1 MRERAYCHGDDQF
14 AHNCGLL
21 NHLNSFHGRILKL
34 NANFDAV
41 CCSARSV
48 ILNVMATQYTCS
60 LNASVTCTDQ
70 HHEVII
76 VRACALQSTLFGC
89 QVTLTLHKPFLLN

>member
-34 NANFDAV
+34 NAKFDA
-41 CCSARSV
+41 
-48 ILNVMATQYTCS
+48 
-60 LNASVTCTDQ
+60 D
-70 HHEVII
+70 
-76 VRACALQSTLFGC
+76 
-89 QVTLTLHKPFLLN
+89 FLLYWLSHF